1 MKLTESI
8 RIGWRAITGH
18 RLRSSLTTLG
28 VVIGIGSVIV
38 FLIMGGGFLA
48 DAVADVEG
56 ETEPELSVQ
65 TQTAPEVGFGWQLD
79 TTPIYTQS
87 DVERLRSIDGVEY
100 VAPDGWLSAAQFD
113 GGDERLT
120 GNVNVRATIPEHL
133 RQGTGNLDGEAFD
146 AEGEAALNE
155 QAATA
160 LSVDIGETVTVTF
173 EDGRKETVTVS
184 GIVDDGDSGWSAQ
197 PAVYLPVEPYY
208 TATVETPDGTTER
221 AYPFLT
227 IRAEDTDV
235 LDEVKAQSQS
245 YLAEES
251 DAAAL
256 KLDGYEIRVL
266 SPEDRIERFEDVVDQ
281 ITFLV
286 AAIAGISLLVGSVGI
301 ANIMIVSVTERTGEI
316 GIMKAVGASKRDVI
330 QLFLVE
336 SLVLGFL
343 GAALGVLAGLGF
355 GYLAVTLAGWPL
367 QIPVRGIAF
376 AVAVGVGVGVVSGL
390 YPAWRGARVDP
401 IEALRG
407 D

>member
-1 MKLTESI
+1 MKLTESL

-28 VVIGIGSVIV
+28 IVIGVGSVIV

-65 TQTAPEVGFGWQLD
+65 TQTDPAVGFGWQLD

-100 VAPDGWLSAAQFD
+100 VAPDGWLSAAQLE
-113 GGDERLT
+113 GGGERLT
-120 GNVNVRATIPEHL
+120 GNFNVRATIPEHL
-133 RQGTGNLDGEAFD
+133 RQGTESLDGEAFD
-146 AEGEAALNE
+146 GEGEAVLNE

-160 LSVDIGETVTVTF
+160 LSADIGESVTVTF
-173 EDGRKETVTVS
+173 EDGGKETVTVT
-184 GIVDDGDSGWSAQ
+184 GIVDDGDSGWNAQ
-197 PAVYLPVEPYY
+197 PAVYLPVEPYH
-208 TATVETPDGTTER
+208 TATVETPEGTTER

-227 IRAEDTDV
+227 IRAGNTDV
-235 LDEVKAQSQS
+235 LDEVKEQSQS

-266 SPEDRIERFEDVVDQ
+266 SPEDQIERFEDVVDQ

-286 AAIAGISLLVGSVGI
+286 AAIAAISLLVGSIGI
-301 ANIMIVSVTERTGEI
+301 ANIMIVSVTERTREI
-316 GIMKAVGASKRDVI
+316 GVMKAVGASKRDVV

-336 SLVLGFL
+336 SLVLGLL
-343 GAALGVLAGLGF
+343 GAAIGVLAGVGF
-355 GYLAVTLAGWPL
+355 GYVAVTLADWPL
-367 QIPVRGIAF
+367 TLPVRGMAL
-376 AVAVGVGVGVVSGL
+376 AVVVGVGVGVVAGL

-407 D
+407 E

>member
-1 MKLTESI
+1 M
-8 RIGWRAITGH
+8 GWRAITGH

-65 TQTAPEVGFGWQLD
+65 TQTDPEVGFGWQLD

-100 VAPDGWLSAAQFD
+100 VAPDGWLSAAQLEA
-113 GGDERLT
+113 GGDRLT
-120 GNVNVRATIPEHL
+120 GGFNARATIPEHL
-133 RQGTGNLDGEAFD
+133 RQGTESLDGRAFD
-146 AEGEAALNE
+146 AEDETVLNE

-160 LSVDIGETVTVTF
+160 LSADIGEEVTLTFDDGREETLTVT
-173 EDGRKETVTVS
+173 
-184 GIVDDGDSGWSAQ
+184 GIVDDGDSGWNAQ
-197 PAVYLPVEPYY
+197 PAVYLPVEPHY

-221 AYPFLT
+221 AYPLLT
-227 IRAEDTDV
+227 IRAENSDA
-235 LDEVKAQSQS
+235 LAEVKEQSQS
-245 YLAEES
+245 YLSEES
-251 DAAAL
+251 DAASL
-256 KLDGYEIRVL
+256 KLDGYDIRVL
-266 SPEDRIERFEDVVDQ
+266 SPEDQIERFEDLVDQ
-281 ITFLV
+281 ITVFV
-286 AAIAGISLLVGSVGI
+286 AAVAGISLLVGSVGI
-301 ANIMIVSVTERTGEI
+301 ANIMIVSVTERTREI
-316 GIMKAVGASKRDVI
+316 GVMKAVGASKRDVM

-336 SLVLGFL
+336 SLVLGIL
-343 GAALGVLAGLGF
+343 GAGLGVLAGVGF

-376 AVAVGVGVGVVSGL
+376 AVAVGIGVGVVSGL

-407 D
+407 E